1 MRKPRACCPTVQAL
15 EERVVLSLSFSK
27 LIHSL
32 FPFIKTNDKTAVPH
46 RPHVAAHV
54 VRPHAGLAH
63 PGAPAVAGTGTASG
77 AAAVVGARRA
87 ARRLAMANAAANA
100 TNSTPT
106 PTDPTAKG
114 SVPVYGP
121 YLGPPGSYH
130 RIPPRIVRAARPPV

>member
-1 MRKPRACCPTVQAL
+1 MRKPRACCPTLQAL

-27 LIHSL
+27 LLHSL
-32 FPFIKTNDKTAVPH
+32 FPFVKDKTTVPH
-46 RPHVAAHV
+46 PRHVAAHV

-63 PGAPAVAGTGTASG
+63 RGASAVADTGTASG
-77 AAAVVGARRA
+77 AAAIVQARRA
-87 ARRLAMANAAANA
+87 ARRLVMANNAANA
-100 TNSTPT
+100 TAPT

-130 RIPPRIVRAARPPV
+130 RIPPKIVRAARQPA

>member
-1 MRKPRACCPTVQAL
+1 MRKPRACCPTLQAL

-27 LIHSL
+27 LLHSL
-32 FPFIKTNDKTAVPH
+32 FPFVKDKTTVPH
-46 RPHVAAHV
+46 PRHVAAHV

-63 PGAPAVAGTGTASG
+63 RGASAVAGTGTAAG
-77 AAAVVGARRA
+77 AAAVAEARRA
-87 ARRLAMANAAANA
+87 ARRLVMANNAANA
-100 TNSTPT
+100 TTSTSTTT

-130 RIPPRIVRAARPPV
+130 RIPPKIVRAARQTA